1 MREPCRDQVA
11 VAAGSE
17 KNFTLMQLI
26 FEAEAAGLWEF
37 ENIKFYKKNLLTWLN
52 TSFMILVE
60 FNSYEFWKL
69 L

>member
-37 ENIKFYKKNLLTWLN
+37 ENIKFCKKNLLTWLN

>member
-37 ENIKFYKKNLLTWLN
+37 ENIKNLLTWWLN
-52 TSFMILVE
+52 TPFIILVE